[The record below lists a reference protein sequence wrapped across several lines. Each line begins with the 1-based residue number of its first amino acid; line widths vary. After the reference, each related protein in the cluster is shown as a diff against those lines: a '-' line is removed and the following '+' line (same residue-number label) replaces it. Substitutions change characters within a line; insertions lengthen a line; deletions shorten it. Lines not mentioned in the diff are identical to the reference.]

1 MTAVDPLPPLL
12 ILLRQRVYPAH
23 NLRLF
28 LSLCGLD
35 FGVNYTR
42 TGPRMASFKLVYKHK
57 QTVCTG
63 LLKCLTLIMGEFRV
77 CEVKFTG
84 ESRMFQL
91 VVEVHLVI

>member
-35 FGVNYTR
+35 FGVNYTLF
-42 TGPRMASFKLVYKHK
+42 AS
-57 QTVCTG
+57 G
-63 LLKCLTLIMGEFRV
+63 LPVLIKTFESDYEWCMYPIRGDLT
-77 CEVKFTG
+77 
-84 ESRMFQL
+84 QD
-91 VVEVHLVI
+91 